1 MADDHIGSLSA
12 ALSARFGESFA
23 VDADLAGLDA
33 LARLASRRVCR
44 RYLPRP
50 LEPELVRLLCACALC
65 APSKSDL
72 QQADILIV
80 ADRAKRSAIESL
92 LPQMPW
98 MAEAPLFLIFL
109 ANGRRIPAIAA
120 LRGKPFPNHHLDS
133 FFNATVDAALVLGA
147 FISAAEAVGLGC
159 CPISLIRDHAS
170 VVSSLF
176 ELPERVIPVA
186 GLTVG
191 WPAEQGEL
199 SPRLSLASTV
209 HRDRYDERNF
219 VELIE
224 AYDRRRADLRPYPR
238 QRDEAR
244 WGTAAFYSWSEDKAR
259 QYAVPQRADFGTFI
273 RAKGFCL
280 D

>member
-1 MADDHIGSLSA
+1 PGLVPPHVPADRTHVYHKYRLRLDPA
-12 ALSARFGESFA
+12 AL
-23 VDADLAGLDA
+23 GL
-33 LARLASRRVCR
+33 RVAPAAFR
-44 RYLPRP
+44 D
-50 LEPELVRLLCACALC
+50 RLLAAL
-65 APSKSDL
+65 
-72 QQADILIV
+72 
-80 ADRAKRSAIESL
+80 RAEGVEVVL
-92 LPQMPW
+92 WQTLPLPAHPVFQ
-98 MAEAPLFLIFL
+98 EFL

-159 CPISLIRDHAS
+159 CPISLIRDHAA

-259 QYAVPQRADFGTFI
+259 QYAMPQRADFGAFI